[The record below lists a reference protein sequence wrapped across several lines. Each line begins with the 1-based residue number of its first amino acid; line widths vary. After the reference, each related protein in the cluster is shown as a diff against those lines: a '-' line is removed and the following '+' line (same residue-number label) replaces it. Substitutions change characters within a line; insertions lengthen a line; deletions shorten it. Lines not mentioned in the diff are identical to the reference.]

1 MTVSTEISREE
12 YTGNGVTTD
21 FDYRF
26 RVFSADELVVSV
38 ADTTENIS
46 TLVLNTDYTV
56 TGSGS
61 RTGGKVKLVNPL
73 ANAWRISIERDLP
86 VTQETDVR
94 NQGNFFPEV
103 HEDAWDKL
111 TMLIQQAFNG
121 LSLAL
126 KKPTWLAKYYDAKGN
141 RIINLG
147 SPINS
152 HDAANKTYVDSSVAG
167 SIGHADD
174 LFKRTIRVPE
184 NYVEQLPTVA
194 GRRGRLFAW
203 DNVGRPIAV
212 HAETDDGTQLEI
224 DLAGADGFKFVGQC
238 PDFDT
243 LRLIAP
249 ERAGQRILLSAFYNG
264 ETIGGGQF
272 HAVQGLATD
281 VPGQVAVVNQNWY
294 WKRASSEVRL
304 SDCGLKKSHRDNVTS
319 QTGELYDVSDALQS
333 AIDYALKNDMP
344 LIWDSQDYANPGYQR
359 YGYYVTKGIRLHK
372 QVYVS
377 SDYVCTGIKSQT
389 GSMVLFVNSNNFTPI
404 YTAAGPFALVNMSG
418 NFNAEGKYYYG
429 TLNTASNVENIMVRD
444 FGGRANN
451 LNGVLYMAL
460 GFNYKQITAFGF
472 NGNGA
477 HLFAYDGIAQDTR
490 VERCGNETRF
500 GLYSAPFPHADR
512 ADESNAITFL
522 SLLAH
527 DSYEKS
533 WFVAGTKT
541 NVLKVHDEA
550 LKCTVSSPSST
561 IGIENRNGYG
571 YTSAYFSSI
580 AGKLGTVSFATF
592 SSESTVTP
600 VLTLGVI
607 SSAMDNIGVGGARV
621 SVIAGDP
628 GPRGGFIGNIT
639 NIGGETR
646 VVAGARATIGYSR
659 SDTLLLL
666 DSDSKVLRG
675 AATTTQCAGVLE
687 DFSTTSLSVLN
698 NGVIRGGVC
707 SSLSIQVTA
716 ASAEINGVRINGDV
730 YVSSLNFRSYIKG
743 CWIIGTL
750 SAANNSVFDIDNCT
764 THILSLAGSSGLN
777 VNIKGGVL
785 DNAQISSGVFLS
797 PVPSINFSLGGFV
810 APSGAGAIGRTTT
823 DPNQGITYMCVGNSV
838 WRKLTY
844 S

>member
-1 MTVSTEISREE
+1 MTVSTEVSREE

-26 RVFSADELVVSV
+26 RVFSADELVVTV
-38 ADTTENIS
+38 ADTTENIR

-56 TGSGS
+56 TGAGS
-61 RTGGKVKLVNPL
+61 RNGGKVKLASAL
-73 ANAWRISIERDLP
+73 ASNWRISIERELP

-111 TMLIQQAFNG
+111 TMLIQQAIGG
-121 LSLAL
+121 LGLAL
-126 KKPTWLAKYYDAKGN
+126 RKPNWLAKYYDAKGS
-141 RIINLG
+141 RIENLG
-147 SPINS
+147 CPVNNS
-152 HDAANKTYVDSSVAG
+152 DAASKEYVDNTVG
-167 SIGHADD
+167 SATDR
-174 LFKRTIRVPE
+174 LFKRTLRVPE
-184 NYVEQLPTVA
+184 DYVEQLQTVA

-212 HAETDDGTQLEI
+212 HTETDGGTQLEI
-224 DLAGADGFKFVGQC
+224 DLAGADGFKYVGQC

-243 LRLIAP
+243 LRLIVP

-272 HAVQGLATD
+272 HAMQGLETD

-319 QTGELYDVSDALQS
+319 QTGELHDVADALQS
-333 AIDYALKNDMP
+333 VIDYALKNDMP

-404 YTAAGPFALVNMSG
+404 YTAAGPFALVSMSG
-418 NFNAEGKYYYG
+418 SFNAEGKYYYG

-477 HLFAYDGIAQDTR
+477 RLFAYDGIAQDTR
-490 VERCGNETRF
+490 AERCGNETHF
-500 GLYSAPFPHADR
+500 GLYSGPFPHADR

-580 AGKLGTVSFATF
+580 AGKLGTVSFSTF

-628 GPRGGFIGNIT
+628 GPRGGFIGNIS

-646 VVAGARATIGYSR
+646 IGIGARATIGYSR
-659 SDTLLLL
+659 SNTLLLL
-666 DSDSKVLRG
+666 DPDSKVLRG

-687 DFSTTSLSVLN
+687 DFSSSALTVLDQ
-698 NGVIRGGVC
+698 GIVRGGSC

-716 ASAEINGVRINGDV
+716 ASATIDGAKINGDV
-730 YVSSLNFRSYIKG
+730 YVSSLNFRSYIKN
-743 CWIIGTL
+743 CWVSGTL
-750 SAANNSVFDIDNCT
+750 TAANNSTFDVDNCT
-764 THILSLAGSSGLN
+764 IHNAFLDGSTGLSVNLKAGVMDFARISR
-777 VNIKGGVL
+777 GVY
-785 DNAQISSGVFLS
+785 LS
-797 PVPSINFSLGGFV
+797 PPPSINFSFSGFV
-810 APSGAGAIGRTTT
+810 VPSGEAAIGRTTT
-823 DPNQGITYMCVGNSV
+823 DPISGVTYMCVGNSV